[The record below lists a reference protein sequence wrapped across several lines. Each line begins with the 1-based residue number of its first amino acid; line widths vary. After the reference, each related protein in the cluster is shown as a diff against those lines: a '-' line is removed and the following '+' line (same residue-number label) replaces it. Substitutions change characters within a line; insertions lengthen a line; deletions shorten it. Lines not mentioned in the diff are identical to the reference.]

1 MTKLNEQGEQGK
13 KTKKTRKKMPEAVW
27 NGEKLSEEEQAA
39 LWQIPEEKFRF
50 SDRTQGEQTAIT
62 GKSKGYF
69 ADALSRFLK
78 NKAAI
83 VAAVI
88 ITVQLLFALFAPLLS
103 PYDVAFRDPYYVK
116 ITPALPFFRDREWA
130 FWGGGVKLTG
140 GQARLDFY
148 EGIGAE
154 LSLVNSGGQSPRAA
168 LRRYKKREK
177 DGKISYEMH
186 LDGCYAVGFVYKD
199 LALDEYDALKKYQ
212 NETGIQVIYPLQNN
226 YQAVGANQWYQ
237 LEKSAQAAAEKLHGE
252 KVRYPAA
259 TKAEGVRDEAGRL
272 TPDYKK
278 VFSPTAFG
286 YDSLRLDF
294 SGTEYEEGKPVYA
307 PPIVAEGNSQ
317 EKYPVKRDENGR
329 LYYFYNEQTGYAYRD
344 EHYEWKQAETG
355 VNLTDALGYYAYAFE
370 NQSGYRVRVCYYEY
384 FKFLH
389 GEYPRF
395 LFGTNQY
402 GQDLFA
408 CLASGARLSFLL
420 AMCVAA
426 INLTIGA
433 AYGAISGYY
442 GGRTDIILGRI
453 AEFLSAVPLIV
464 AATLFELHIGRL
476 VGPLLTLVFVFSLTG
491 WLSQAARVRMQFYR
505 FKGREYVLA
514 ARTLGAKDGRIML
527 KHIFPNALGTIVTG
541 AALAIPAVIFSESTL
556 SYLGVINFETS
567 GFISL
572 GAMLSQGQSL
582 IAAAPHVLFFPALF
596 IALLEVA
603 FNLFGNG
610 LRDALNPT
618 LR

>member
-1 MTKLNEQGEQGK
+1 
-13 KTKKTRKKMPEAVW
+13 
-27 NGEKLSEEEQAA
+27 
-39 LWQIPEEKFRF
+39 
-50 SDRTQGEQTAIT
+50 
-62 GKSKGYF
+62 
-69 ADALSRFLK
+69 
-78 NKAAI
+78 
-83 VAAVI
+83 
-88 ITVQLLFALFAPLLS
+88 
-103 PYDVAFRDPYYVK
+103 
-116 ITPALPFFRDREWA
+116 
-130 FWGGGVKLTG
+130 
-140 GQARLDFY
+140 
-148 EGIGAE
+148 
-154 LSLVNSGGQSPRAA
+154 
-168 LRRYKKREK
+168 
-177 DGKISYEMH
+177 
-186 LDGCYAVGFVYKD
+186 VYKD
-199 LALDEYDALKKYQ
+199 LSKDEYESLKKYQ
-212 NETGIQVIYPLQNN
+212 NETGVQVIYPLQNN
-226 YQAVGANQWYQ
+226 YQSVGANQWYR
-237 LEKSAQAAAEKLHGE
+237 LTKDAQAAAEKLHGE

-259 TKAEGVRDEAGRL
+259 AKAEGARDEKGRL
-272 TPDYKK
+272 TPDYKT
-278 VFSPTAFG
+278 VFSEHAFG

-294 SGTEYEEGKPVYA
+294 SGTDYEEGKPVFA
-307 PPIVAEGNSQ
+307 PPISAENSTNA
-317 EKYPVKRDENGR
+317 EYLIKRDEQGR
-329 LYYFYNEQTGYAYRD
+329 LYYWYDDQTGYAYRD
-344 EHYEWKQAETG
+344 ENYEWQKAQTG
-355 VNLTDALGYYAYAFE
+355 AVLQDALGYYAYAFE

-389 GEYPRF
+389 GEYPKF

-420 AMCVAA
+420 AVCVAA

-442 GGRTDIILGRI
+442 GGKIDIVLGRI

-464 AATLFELHIGRL
+464 AATLFELHIGKL
-476 VGPLLTLVFVFSLTG
+476 FGPLITLIFVFSLTG

-514 ARTLGAKDGRIML
+514 AKTLGAKDGRIML

-556 SYLGVINFETS
+556 SYLGIINFETS

-572 GAMLSQGQSL
+572 GAMLSQGQSI
-582 IAAAPHVLFFPALF
+582 IATAPHVLFFPALF
-596 IALLEVA
+596 IALLEIA

>member
-1 MTKLNEQGEQGK
+1 MTEMHAEGK
-13 KTKKTRKKMPEAVW
+13 EKKNNRRKMPVATWGGAE
-27 NGEKLSEEEQAA
+27 LSEDERAA

-50 SDRTQGEQTAIT
+50 DNRERDGQVVKT
-62 GKSKGYF
+62 GVSKGYF

-83 VAAVI
+83 VAAI
-88 ITVQLLFALFAPLLS
+88 IIALQLVFAVVAPLIS
-103 PYDVAFRDPYYVK
+103 PYDVSFRDPYYVK
-116 ITPALPFFRDREWA
+116 MTPALPFFRERSFG
-130 FWGGGVKLTG
+130 FWGGGVKLSG

-148 EGIGAE
+148 DGIGAE
-154 LSLVNSGGQSPRAA
+154 LGLTKSGEKSPRAA

-177 DGKISYEMH
+177 DGKISYQMQ
-186 LDGCYAVGFVYKD
+186 LDGYYAVGFVYKD
-199 LALDEYDALKKYQ
+199 LSKEEYDALKKYQ

-226 YQAVGANQWYQ
+226 YQAVGANQWYK
-237 LEKSAQAAAEKLHGE
+237 LEKAAQAAAEKLHGE

-259 TKAEGVRDEAGRL
+259 AKAEGLRDEQGRL

-278 VFSPTAFG
+278 VFSETAFG

-294 SGTEYEEGKPVYA
+294 SGTDYEEGKPVFA
-307 PPIVAEGNSQ
+307 PPIAAENA
-317 EKYPVKRDENGR
+317 ENAKYPVKRDENGR
-329 LYYFYNEQTGYAYRD
+329 LYYWYDDETGYVYRD
-344 EHYEWKQAETG
+344 ENYDWKKAETG
-355 VNLTDALGYYAYAFE
+355 VSLTDALGYYAYAFE

-389 GEYPRF
+389 GKYPNF

-420 AMCVAA
+420 AVCVAA
-426 INLTIGA
+426 INLTVGA
-433 AYGAISGYY
+433 TYGAVSGYY
-442 GGRTDIILGRI
+442 GGKTDIILGRI

-464 AATLFELHIGRL
+464 VATLFELHIGRF
-476 VGPLLTLVFVFSLTG
+476 VGPLWTILFVFSLTG

-514 ARTLGAKDGRIML
+514 AKTLGAKDGRIML

-556 SYLGVINFETS
+556 SYLGIINFETS

-582 IAAAPHVLFFPALF
+582 IATAPHVLFFPALF
-596 IALLEVA
+596 IALLEIA